1 MISLIFRPECTRGVA
16 GLVIRPIPW
25 PAHVAAGAMPALL
38 YAGLAVL
45 ALMALVAWVGWCVE
59 KQRRHKVEELAKH
72 AVDIADQRE
81 KERDLAQDELFR
93 RLCEERELVQEK
105 TQFQAQLAD
114 YEKYA
119 ALAQLALG
127 AAHEINNPLLGI
139 LSHLELELKCATGEE
154 ERGEIQQCIEGT
166 KRISS
171 TIRGLINYARPGPL
185 RLSKINLD
193 RLVNETVGFLSHQ
206 PLLRGIHL
214 ENSVPPDLPSI
225 RADTNQLSQILMNLL
240 LNAAEATAP
249 GGTIMISAKKVK
261 FEEKIEI
268 SVADTGCG
276 IPADVLPHV
285 FEPFF
290 TTKRG
295 KGTGL
300 GLSICQ
306 AYVRSHEGEIRI
318 ESLPNRGTKVFITLP
333 TRHSSLQA
341 EENEQA
347 EVVM

>member
-139 LSHLELELKCATGEE
+139 LSHLELELKATTDPEK
-154 ERGEIQQCIEGT
+154 RQEIEQCIAGA

-171 TIRGLINYARPGPL
+171 TLHGLVNYARPGPL
-185 RLSKINLD
+185 VLSKISLN
-193 RLVNETVGFLSHQ
+193 RLVADTLSFLEHQ
-206 PLLRGIHL
+206 PMLRGKQL
-214 ENSVPPDLPSI
+214 ENTVPRDLPYI
-225 RADTNQLSQILMNLL
+225 RADANQLSQVLMNLL
-240 LNAAEATAP
+240 LNAAEATP
-249 GGTIMISAKKVK
+249 EGGRISITASKLTFVDM
-261 FEEKIEI
+261 IEI
-268 SVADTGCG
+268 RVSDTGCG
-276 IPADVLPHV
+276 IPPDILAHV

-295 KGTGL
+295 RGTGL
-300 GLSICQ
+300 GLSISQ
-306 AYVRSHEGEIRI
+306 AYVRSHNGEIRVD
-318 ESLPNRGTKVFITLP
+318 SVLHHGTTVTLTLP
-333 TRHSSLQA
+333 IRN
-341 EENEQA
+341 EEVIENAKE
-347 EVVM
+347 ESEMIV

>member
-1 MISLIFRPECTRGVA
+1 MIPLIFSPGCTQAVA

-38 YAGLAVL
+38 YAGFAVL
-45 ALMALVAWVGWCVE
+45 ALMALVAWGGWCVE
-59 KQRRHKVEELAKH
+59 KQRRRKVEELAKH

-139 LSHLELELKCATGEE
+139 LSHLELELKCATSEE

-214 ENSVPPDLPSI
+214 KNSVPPDLPSI

-249 GGTIMISAKKVK
+249 GGTITISAKKVK

-333 TRHSSLQA
+333 TRHSSLQG